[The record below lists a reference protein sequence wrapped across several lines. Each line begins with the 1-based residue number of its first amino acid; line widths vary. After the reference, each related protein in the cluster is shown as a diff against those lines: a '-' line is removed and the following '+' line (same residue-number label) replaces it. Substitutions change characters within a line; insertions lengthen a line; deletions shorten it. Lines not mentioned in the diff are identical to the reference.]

1 MRREQAQKGPRP
13 LVMDTEP
20 ETAPG
25 KLPGLDLMLRSD
37 ASGVARETA
46 QRILHDLR
54 AAKVRA

>member
-1 MRREQAQKGPRP
+1 
-13 LVMDTEP
+13 MDTEP